1 MSFLTNLFASNLP
14 QPMRSKAAFDAV
26 PVGVQGRPQYPS
38 TDPEMLQ
45 LQYRR
50 NEIVYA
56 AIRAK
61 TTAAIDPRLLIE
73 QRSAGSEWKEIDGHP
88 LRRLLMR
95 PNDTMDEAG
104 FHAAAIASRDI
115 AGRFYAEIVRGQNT
129 LPIELHPLNPSKV
142 TPIPGEKGRT
152 VSYQFRDGST
162 KITIPAKNMID
173 WKYYDPINRYQGL
186 SPLAVALGSI
196 DADNAQTDF
205 TREFFNNAG
214 VPSGMI
220 KIKGRTINET
230 EADLIKA
237 KWRQRFGRNWGGQ
250 HDIAVMD
257 ENAEYEKMGA
267 NLDELQS
274 EILREFTETRVC
286 MVFGVPPLIIYAF
299 AGLKRA
305 TYSNLKEALPGFW
318 DTTMSPLLKEWR
330 TFLAWRLLP
339 EFADPALI
347 FGERIRLNWD
357 MSQVSAL
364 QDDVE
369 AVYNRGE
376 KAFRAGGITLNQYRM
391 MLGQAPDPAGDY
403 YLRLVAY
410 VPFPAGVQPTVTT
423 EDVQTAK
430 HHPHPQTVKALRDAT
445 TVTIQKRIERVV
457 GPYIKAQYEKA
468 AAAV

>member
-1 MSFLTNLFASNLP
+1 MSFLSDLWAANLP

-38 TDPEMLQ
+38 TDPEKLQ

-61 TTAAIDPRLLIE
+61 TTAVTDPRLLVE
-73 QRSAGSEWKEIDGHP
+73 QRSSGSEWKEIEGHP

-95 PNDTMDEAG
+95 PNDMMDEAA
-104 FHAAAIASRDI
+104 FHASAIASHDI
-115 AGRFYAEIVRGQNT
+115 SGRFYAEIVRGQNK
-129 LPIELHPLNPSKV
+129 LPIEMHPLNPAKV
-142 TPIPGEKGRT
+142 NPVPGEKGRT
-152 VSYQFRDGST
+152 VAYVFRDGNQ
-162 KITIPAKNMID
+162 KITIPAENMID
-173 WKYYDPINRYQGL
+173 WKYYDPISRYQGL
-186 SPLAVALGSI
+186 SPLAVALGSV
-196 DADNAQTDF
+196 DADSAQTDF

-214 VPSGMI
+214 VPSGML
-220 KIKGRTINET
+220 KIKGRTISQT
-230 EADLIKA
+230 EADEIKSR
-237 KWRQRFGRNWGGQ
+237 WMMRFGRNWGRM

-330 TFLAWRLLP
+330 TYLAWRLLP
-339 EFADPALI
+339 EFVDPELI
-347 FGERIRLNWD
+347 YGERIRLNWD
-357 MSQVSAL
+357 MSQVAAL
-364 QDDVE
+364 QEDVD
-369 AVYNRGE
+369 A
-376 KAFRAGGITLNQYRM
+376 AQLRARENLKVGGITLNEFRSIVQ
-391 MLGQAPDPAGDY
+391 QKPDPGGDY
-403 YLRLVAY
+403 YLRGIAQVA
-410 VPFPAGVQPTVTT
+410 VPEGVLPEPEPIDTVP
-423 EDVQTAK
+423 K
-430 HHPHPQTVKALRDAT
+430 RHPRPQTVKALREAT
-445 TVTIQKRIERVV
+445 TVTLQKRMEQALQ
-457 GPYIKAQYEKA
+457 PYIKSEYEKA